1 MKHDKNFE
9 MLTNDFKGIYEWFN
23 SLSAL
28 TPDDIKPNTTLH
40 VIVDMINGFVK
51 EGALSS
57 CEVLSINNSVAQF
70 TRFCKSRNIQTIALA
85 DEHTSDSTEF
95 STYPVHCLKGTA
107 ESALTDEIANADKN
121 IIVFGKNSTNGYL
134 EPEVSDF
141 IKNSGKRIFII
152 TGDCTDMC
160 VIQFA
165 LTLKADFNRRNIPC
179 RVIVPYDLTA
189 TCALPNHD
197 PELAEIM
204 ALYIMHTNG
213 IEICDSGLS
222 TWIGYAMYKE
232 GM

>member
-1 MKHDKNFE
+1 MKHTKDFNALNAKFKSVYDWFKN
-9 MLTNDFKGIYEWFN
+9 LPTLDFN
-23 SLSAL
+23 VMHCH
-28 TPDDIKPNTTLH
+28 NTLH

-57 CEVLSINNSVAQF
+57 CEVLSINESVADF
-70 TRFCKSRNIQTIALA
+70 TRFCKYEGIQTIALA
-85 DEHTSDSTEF
+85 DEHTKDSTEF

-107 ESALTDEIANADKN
+107 ESALTNEIANADEN
-121 IIVFGKNSTNGYL
+121 ITVFGKNSTNGYL
-134 EPEVSDF
+134 EPQVADF
-141 IKNSGKRIFII
+141 INNSGKDTFII

-165 LTLKADFNRRNIPC
+165 LTLKADFNRRNVPC

-189 TCALPNHD
+189 TCSLPNHD

-222 TWIGYAMYKE
+222 TTIGYAMYRK
-232 GM
+232 GI

>member
-1 MKHDKNFE
+1 MKHKKDFNALNTNFKSVYDWFKNLPTLSFDK
-9 MLTNDFKGIYEWFN
+9 IN
-23 SLSAL
+23 SY
-28 TPDDIKPNTTLH
+28 NTLH

-57 CEVLSINNSVAQF
+57 CEVLSINDNVAQF
-70 TRFCKSRNIQTIALA
+70 TRFCRHENIQTIALA
-85 DEHTSDSTEF
+85 DEHTNDSTEF

-107 ESALTDEIANADKN
+107 ESALTDEIAHSDPN
-121 IIVFGKNSTNGYL
+121 IKVFGKNSTNGYL
-134 EPEVSDF
+134 EPEVTDF
-141 IKNSGKRIFII
+141 IQNSGKNTFII

-165 LTLKADFNRRNIPC
+165 LTLKADFNRRNVPC

-189 TCALPNHD
+189 TCSLPNHD

-222 TWIGYAMYKE
+222 TTIGYAMYRK
-232 GM
+232 GI

>member
-1 MKHDKNFE
+1 MKHIKNFE
-9 MLTNDFKGIYEWFN
+9 LLMNDFKGVFEWFN
-23 SLSAL
+23 NLPVL
-28 TPDDIKPNTTLH
+28 TPDDIKPDTALH

-57 CEVLSINNSVAQF
+57 REVLSINDSVARF
-70 TRFCKSRNIQTIALA
+70 TRFCNARNIQTIALA
-85 DEHTSDSTEF
+85 DEHTNDSTEF

-107 ESALTDEIANADKN
+107 ESALTDEIADADEN
-121 IIVFGKNSTNGYL
+121 ITVFGKNSTNGYL
-134 EPEVSDF
+134 EPAVADF
-141 IKNSGKRIFII
+141 IKNSGKRTFII

-165 LTLKADFNRRNIPC
+165 LTLKADFNRRNVPC

-213 IEICDSGLS
+213 MEVYH
-222 TWIGYAMYKE
+222 YAD
-232 GM
+232 